1 MNRNCIGRLRGGRQR
16 LRGHRNRAT
25 SNLLT
30 IDVANLANEDLDI
43 SIGTNI
49 DDFTAGHGVPR
60 ASSAMRP
67 LEVEVTAIEALS
79 RINREATDLRH
90 SMVTS
95 RCRGEGT
102 HIRIERRGEDL
113 EGDFFGF

>member
-1 MNRNCIGRLRGGRQR
+1 MNRNRVGRLRGGRKR
-16 LRGHRNRAT
+16 LRGHGNRST

-49 DDFTAGHGVPR
+49 DDFTAGHRVPGT
-60 ASSAMRP
+60 SSTVRP
-67 LEVEVTAIEALS
+67 LEVKIAAIEALS

-95 RCRGEGT
+95 RFRGEGA
-102 HIRIERRGEDL
+102 HIRVERRGEDL
-113 EGDFFGF
+113 EGDFIGF